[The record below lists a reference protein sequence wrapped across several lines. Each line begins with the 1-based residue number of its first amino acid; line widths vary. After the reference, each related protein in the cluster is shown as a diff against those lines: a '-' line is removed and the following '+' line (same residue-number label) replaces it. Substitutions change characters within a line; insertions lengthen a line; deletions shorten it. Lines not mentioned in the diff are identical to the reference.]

1 MVRNKKRRFNRKHK
15 HTKRD
20 RSVDNTTVDKRF
32 SKEILVSLYQ
42 GKKPLSIEDLLS
54 STKLPRPARISLE
67 RALEELHQRGEVHR
81 SGKNTFSLT
90 RNQLFVEATIEK
102 NPRGFGFATDL
113 FFSANKQIFK
123 KEPFISASRMAS
135 ARHGDRVLIR
145 IIRVR
150 RDSRPEAEV
159 IHVISRGKNQLAGFY
174 KSDHNHGV
182 VYPEDPRFPAAITLS
197 QPVKSAVENGDAVIV
212 KLVEEHEFSGGCT
225 GEVVK
230 VLGNPASVAVQTE
243 LVVEKFSLSTTFSP
257 EANEEAFNTK
267 PTPAMDRRADLRE
280 LLHVTID
287 GADAKDFDDAICV
300 EKKRNGFRLWV
311 SIADVGAYVKP
322 GSRLDLEAYE
332 RGTSVYFPGTVIP
345 MLPENLSNNLCSLLP
360 NEDRL
365 AVTVLLDFDRSG
377 NLKTKQFLR
386 SIIKSSQRFT
396 YDVVKEIIIDK
407 NPALRKAH
415 KEFLTPLKWAS
426 ELAVELQ
433 AKRIERGSIRF
444 SIPEATIS
452 VNDDGSV
459 NSITRTRSNFAHQ
472 MIEEFMLAANEAVA
486 DMFIGANRK
495 TLFRVHEKPD
505 PEKVSDFI
513 QFAATLG
520 FALPRSVENPQWYN
534 EVIDHAAGTPHEYL
548 VNNLLLRTMQQAR
561 YSADNLGHFGL
572 ATDNYLHFTS
582 PIRRYPDLVVHRQL
596 CQLADHSLSTK
607 QRREY
612 HSSPAPLKEAG
623 SVLSAKER
631 TAISAERD
639 MEDRLKRQF
648 MSTQI
653 GNTFKAVISGVSDSA
668 LYVELIDTFVS
679 GIVKLS
685 SMSDDYYLFD
695 EKRHRV
701 VGDVSGT
708 TFQIGKPLL
717 VELIE
722 VDNQRNKIFFK
733 QFDASSEPKTQ
744 Y

>member
-1 MVRNKKRRFNRKHK
+1 MNRKNK
-15 HTKRD
+15 STQRD
-20 RSVDNTTVDKRF
+20 RRGGSATVDKRF
-32 SKEILVSLYQ
+32 SNEILVSLYQ
-42 GKKPLSIEDLLS
+42 GKKPLSIDDLLTS
-54 STKLPRPARISLE
+54 MKLPRSARISLE

-81 SGKNTFSLT
+81 SGKKIFSLT

-113 FFSANKQIFK
+113 FFSANKQILK
-123 KEPFISASRMAS
+123 KDPFISASRMAS
-135 ARHGDRVLIR
+135 ARHRDRVLIR
-145 IIRVR
+145 IVRVR

-159 IHVISRGKNQLAGFY
+159 IHVISRGKSHLAGFY
-174 KSDHNHGV
+174 KSGHNHGI

-197 QPVKSAVENGDAVIV
+197 QPVKSTVENGDAVIV
-212 KLVEEHEFSGGCT
+212 KLVEEHELSGGCT

-243 LVVEKFSLSTTFSP
+243 LVIEKFSLNNTFSP
-257 EANEEAFNTK
+257 EAKEEALNTK
-267 PTPAMDRRADLRE
+267 PTPAVDRREDLRG

-322 GSRLDLEAYE
+322 GSRLDIEAYE

-365 AVTVLLDFDRSG
+365 AVTILLDFDRSG
-377 NLKTKQFLR
+377 NLKSKQVLR
-386 SIIKSSQRFT
+386 SIIKSSHRFT
-396 YDVVKEIIIDK
+396 YDIVKEIIIDK
-407 NPALRKAH
+407 NPAIRKSH

-426 ELAVELQ
+426 ELAKDLQ

-444 SIPEATIS
+444 SMPEASIS
-452 VNDDGSV
+452 LNDDGSV
-459 NSITRTRSNFAHQ
+459 NSITRTRTNFAHQ

-486 DMFIGANRK
+486 DMFVEANRK

-505 PEKVSDFI
+505 PEKVSDFV

-520 FALPRSVENPQWYN
+520 FALPRSVENSQWYN
-534 EVIDHAAGTPHEYL
+534 EVIDHAAGTPHEYI

-572 ATDNYLHFTS
+572 AADNYLHFTS
-582 PIRRYPDLVVHRQL
+582 PIRRYPDLVVHRQICL
-596 CQLADHSLSTK
+596 LADGPPATK
-607 QRREY
+607 QRKDYR
-612 HSSPAPLKEAG
+612 SSPAPLEQAG
-623 SVLSAKER
+623 QVLSARER

-639 MEDRLKRQF
+639 MQDRLKRQF
-648 MSTQI
+648 MSTQV
-653 GNTFKAVISGVSDSA
+653 GNTFKAVISGVSESA

-701 VGDVSGT
+701 VGDVSGA
-708 TFQIGKPLL
+708 TFQIGKPLI

-722 VDNQRNKIFFK
+722 VDNQRNKIFFRR
-733 QFDASSEPKTQ
+733 FDASPEPKTQ